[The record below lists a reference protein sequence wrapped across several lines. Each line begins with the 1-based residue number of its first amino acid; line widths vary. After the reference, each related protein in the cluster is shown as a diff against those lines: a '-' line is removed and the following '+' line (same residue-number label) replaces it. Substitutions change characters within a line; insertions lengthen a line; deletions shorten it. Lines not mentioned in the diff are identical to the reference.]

1 MRILFLGAPGSG
13 KGTQCKKLAEN
24 LKLAHL
30 SSGDLLREAVALGTE
45 AGKTAKGYMD
55 NAQFVPDNVLIDMFR
70 DKLKS
75 KECEAGFIL
84 DGFPRNLK
92 QAKALDEML
101 TEINQPLTAV
111 IDLQIDNKL
120 LSERI
125 TGRRICTNKTCNAVY
140 HISFSPAKTE
150 NVCDLCG
157 APLMQRSDDKAELVD
172 KRLKDYREQTEPLV
186 DFYDQKLLL
195 RTVDAQG
202 NPDTIFSDILRTI
215 GKKNN
220 SGVTSG
226 KGA

>member
-75 KECEAGFIL
+75 KECAAGFIL

-101 TEINQPLTAV
+101 TEIDQPLTAV
-111 IDLQIDNKL
+111 IDMQINDKL
-120 LSERI
+120 LSDRI

-140 HISFSPAKTE
+140 HITFSPPKTE
-150 NVCDLCG
+150 GVCDLCG

-172 KRLKDYREQTEPLV
+172 KRLHDYREQTEPLV

-195 RTVDAQG
+195 RTVDANG
-202 NPDTIFSDILRTI
+202 NPDTIFADILRTL
-215 GKKNN
+215 KQN
-220 SGVTSG
+220 SSVTSG